1 MTGAIMADK
10 TKPVSI
16 RLAPAEIEQLQARA
30 VFLYGF
36 AKNERDNI
44 DNDELATLR
53 DIAAVWLV
61 ADAAEIER
69 AITEGVLQE
78 LEP

>member
-1 MTGAIMADK
+1 LLVPK
-10 TKPVSI
+10 SNSS
-16 RLAPAEIEQLQARA
+16 RRA

-44 DNDELATLR
+44 DSDELATLR
-53 DIAAVWLV
+53 DIAPVWLV

>member
-1 MTGAIMADK
+1 MLVAFRFK
-10 TKPVSI
+10 
-16 RLAPAEIEQLQARA
+16 ARA

-44 DNDELATLR
+44 DSDELASLR

>member
-1 MTGAIMADK
+1 MADK